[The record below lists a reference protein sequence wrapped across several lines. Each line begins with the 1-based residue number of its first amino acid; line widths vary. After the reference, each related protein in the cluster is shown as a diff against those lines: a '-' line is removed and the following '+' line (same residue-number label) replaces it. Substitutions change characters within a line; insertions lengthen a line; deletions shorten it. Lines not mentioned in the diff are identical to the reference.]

1 MAPVPRDW
9 SRLDAF
15 ENALGRLKFYQDM
28 RDSLLVEFANLP
40 PNDNAGLQRVG
51 ALLTLCRNKIR
62 EWDRLRRVTNRS
74 LKREFHN

>member
-74 LKREFHN
+74 LKREF